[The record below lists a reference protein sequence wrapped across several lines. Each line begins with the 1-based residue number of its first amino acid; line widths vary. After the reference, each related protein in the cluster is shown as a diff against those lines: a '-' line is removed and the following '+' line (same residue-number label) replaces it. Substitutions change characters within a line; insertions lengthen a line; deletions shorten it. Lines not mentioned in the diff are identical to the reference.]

1 VTRTQLTIFVPLYY
15 CNHVTLDMAT
25 AAANTC
31 WWENYD

>member
-1 VTRTQLTIFVPLYY
+1 
-15 CNHVTLDMAT
+15 MAT